1 MTSILIAVGSA
12 RKGSVA
18 HKLTPIVA
26 DEAAKLDGVTTS
38 VIELDDL
45 QLPFFNNER
54 SPSDPEYVA
63 TDEHVIA
70 WGKLVAE
77 HDAVVFVTPEYNH
90 NLSALQKNAIDSLFT
105 EWNDKPIGVIAYGWS
120 AGIHSVNALKESLP
134 VVKADL
140 REPITQLQ
148 FTKDIAPDASL
159 IDEAGVR
166 EKLAATLRAV
176 S

>member
-1 MTSILIAVGSA
+1 MTNILIAVGSA

-18 HKLTPIVA
+18 HKLAPIVA
-26 DEAAKLDGVTTS
+26 EEAVKLEDVTAS

-70 WGKLVAE
+70 WGKLVSE
-77 HDAVVFVTPEYNH
+77 SDAVVFLTPEYNH
-90 NLSALQKNAIDSLFT
+90 NLSAIQKNAIDSLFA
-105 EWNDKPIGVIAYGWS
+105 EWNEKPIGIVAYGWS
-120 AGIHSVNALKESLP
+120 AGIHSVNALRETLP
-134 VVKADL
+134 VVKAEL

-159 IDEAGVR
+159 IDETGVR
-166 EKLAATLRAV
+166 ERISATLTSLR
-176 S
+176 

>member
-1 MTSILIAVGSA
+1 MTRILIAVGSA

-18 HKLTPIVA
+18 HKVA
-26 DEAAKLDGVTTS
+26 AVTTEEAAKLEGVETTT
-38 VIELDDL
+38 IELDDL

-54 SPSDPEYVA
+54 SPSDPEYVP
-63 TDEHVIA
+63 TDEHVLA

-77 HDAVVFVTPEYNH
+77 HDAVLFVTPEYNH
-90 NLSALQKNAIDSLFT
+90 NMSAIQKNAIDSLFI
-105 EWNDKPIGVIAYGWS
+105 EWNDKPIGVVAYGWS
-120 AGIHSVNALKESLP
+120 AGINSVNALKGPLP

-140 REPITQLQ
+140 REPVTQLQ
-148 FTKDIAPDASL
+148 FTQDILPDGTL

-166 EKLAATLRAV
+166 EKIDETLRAI